1 MRGILERLFIKLP
14 LHLTLLIVTVTLII
28 PLIFWIIKGD
38 SWFDV
43 VDDVLDWI
51 D

>member
-1 MRGILERLFIKLP
+1 MLGILERLFIKLP
-14 LHLTLLIVTVTLII
+14 LHLTLLIVSVTLII
-28 PLIFWIIKGD
+28 PLIFWIINGD

-43 VDDVLDWI
+43 VDDALDYL